1 MDVSV
6 LSKYGQ
12 RSLRSAARASVLG
25 NGLLERTRSTSLA
38 LLGLTAAI
46 GLAMVALALNQG
58 WPLIEG
64 APIPG
69 LGGGHEAVGAASV
82 AAPATGR
89 DVHSGLT
96 SGAARR
102 AGSAVSTTGP
112 RRTGHS
118 ARLGGSHA
126 PRATGGLVVSQPTS
140 TSPAA
145 SPGGEATPGP
155 PPAQPTATSAPA
167 PAPES
172 APAVNPPAS
181 SPEPSAQGTPES
193 PAPAQNPPVADNG
206 EGHGHG
212 RHLGRG
218 GGHGHGHRGG
228 EDDSNAPESGEAPES
243 APVPSETP
251 PPEASA
257 PEETNGG
264 QSHAP
269 SWGHDGGRGNGHGHW

>member
-25 NGLLERTRSTSLA
+25 NGLLERTRSTTLA

-69 LGGGHEAVGAASV
+69 LGGGHEAVGGASV

-89 DVHSGLT
+89 GGHPGLA

-102 AGSAVSTTGP
+102 VGSAVSTKGA
-112 RRTGHS
+112 RRIGHS
-118 ARLGGSHA
+118 AGLGGSQA
-126 PRATGGLVVSQPTS
+126 PRATGLVVSQPTS

-145 SPGGEATPGP
+145 APDGNAISEP
-155 PPAQPTATSAPA
+155 PPTAEQPTATPA
-167 PAPES
+167 PPPTPTPES
-172 APAVNPPAS
+172 ITAANPSAS
-181 SPEPSAQGTPES
+181 SPEPSEIPES
-193 PAPAQNPPVADNG
+193 T
-206 EGHGHG
+206 
-212 RHLGRG
+212 
-218 GGHGHGHRGG
+218 
-228 EDDSNAPESGEAPES
+228 
-243 APVPSETP
+243 PVPDETP
-251 PPEASA
+251 PPEDSA
-257 PEETNGG
+257 PEESDGE
-264 QSHAP
+264 QSHGP
-269 SWGHDGGRGNGHGHW
+269 PWGHGGGHGSGHDHW